1 MKEIYIAM
9 IRTLGS
15 VATTFLI
22 AAFIVGADTLVP
34 HKYVIVKDGKKIYTN
49 KMPKEE
55 PSENTEEA

>member
-15 VATTFLI
+15 VVTTFLI

-34 HKYVIVKDGKKIYTN
+34 HKYVIIKDGKKIYTN
-49 KMPKEE
+49 KKPV
-55 PSENTEEA
+55 ENTEEA